1 MDESF
6 LSGSIFESL
15 RKCIQLREKYTAF
28 GLQRKSDN
36 PRDYPNIVSSIKDVG
51 DISNLPEAIKVLE
64 AEEKWGGGSIN
75 PTNFICSTS
84 IKLRPQE
91 SIKYTKVIR

>member
-15 RKCIQLREKYTAF
+15 RKCIQLREKYTSF

-36 PRDYPNIVSSIKDVG
+36 PRDYPNIVIAKQG
-51 DISNLPEAIKVLE
+51 DLNLPDAI
-64 AEEKWGGGSIN
+64 
-75 PTNFICSTS
+75 
-84 IKLRPQE
+84 Q
-91 SIKYTKVIR
+91 VIYFRSKIVMNDFVA